1 MSDDASDLYQTL
13 VMERARH
20 PLHAGRI
27 DPAEAEAE
35 GDNPMCGDRVRI
47 SLRLNAASEISAVG
61 HETRGCAIC
70 LAAAD
75 MLAEVVT
82 GRPANQ
88 IAPLAAQFEAMVQS
102 GQVPD
107 SPDFAL
113 LQAFSGLSAYRS
125 RHRCAILP
133 WQALSAALNNRMEL
147 NHG

>member
-1 MSDDASDLYQTL
+1 MADDANDLYQTL
-13 VMERARH
+13 VMQRARH
-20 PLHAGRI
+20 PRFAGRI
-27 DPAEAEAE
+27 EPAEAEAE

-47 SLRLNAASEISAVG
+47 SLRCDPAGVISAIG

-75 MLAEVVT
+75 MLAEVIT

-102 GQVPD
+102 GAVPD

-113 LQAFSGLSAYRS
+113 LQAFAGVSSYRS

-133 WQALSAALNNRMEL
+133 WQALSAALNRRMEL

>member
-1 MSDDASDLYQTL
+1 MSDNASDLYQTL

-20 PLHAGRI
+20 PRHAGRI
-27 DPAEAEAE
+27 EAAQAEAE

-47 SLRLNAASEISAVG
+47 SLRCDAAGVIETIG

-75 MLAEVVT
+75 MLAEVIT

-88 IAPLAAQFEAMVQS
+88 VAPLAAQFEAMVQS

-113 LQAFSGLSAYRS
+113 LQAFSGVSAYRS

-133 WQALSAALNNRMEL
+133 WQALSAALNSRMEL